1 MFLNTVCVLSVL
13 TSATATMFNIQNGCR
28 VFDLERGKIGMDCSN
43 NRMCNVTRIPSPEE
57 HLYQEVLILN
67 MSSCNA
73 LVLTPD
79 SFAKFT
85 NLEVL
90 DLYNTSLK
98 HGNVTFAGLHKLKY
112 LNISQNDQFPVT
124 NKTPDRLFRN
134 LSSLIELRMFGTTG
148 TFHEEAYPE
157 HILRLLSSLKELWM
171 DARNIPFGEQFANLP
186 NLQVFRI
193 SGDMI
198 EPPWRSLEFCEMV
211 QLKND
216 TLKSLVHVQKLYVN
230 KCGIKSISGSA
241 FKSMT
246 KLKYVDLSFNSEL
259 TIERAFEGL
268 KSLHENVT
276 EIVLNN
282 VENIYHMD
290 CGVTF
295 KKRYAEN
302 ISHVKVTRMSM
313 EKNAIKNIE
322 LKAFL
327 ELPQTIEHLNMRL
340 NEFEI
345 GWYLFYAYKLQNLKV
360 ADFSFNS
367 FADDFGLWRK
377 YDKTKLVKSPDLL
390 LQRLSNNT
398 FINVHN
404 ETNGRH
410 EHRKQRTNTAHLT
423 AKFED
428 KQEENDFRPESFGS
442 NTDILHAYDSFV
454 NSQRRLVQ
462 YENEIKGDMIKT
474 DMKCPKS
481 RFALPPKTITAYLPP
496 NLTNV
501 DLSFSKL
508 GFPIS
513 EFFFDDQN
521 NVRNIMLSG
530 SLLYCWEGPIHGL
543 KKLEV
548 LDLSLNDCSQVSKF
562 FFSKFTNLKVLNL
575 TRNLLNAVMF
585 RDLNGELFR
594 ANKKLTHLYLSFN
607 FIHFLPEN
615 FLINQRNLEYLDFSE
630 NSLRSFEL
638 TIDHMKKLTMVDLR
652 ENHIFSLNK
661 KMQDDFTTLS
671 MNRSKKKPLC
681 VDLRSN
687 PIECSCKTLEF
698 LHWLYKNSGSTGKL
712 RVVIDHC
719 FEDGMPHKKIALARP
734 NDLENTIIT
743 LERRCASFT
752 GVIVATIVLIVIVLN
767 IIVGVVVHRF
777 RWKIRYWY
785 YVANPPVKRETRGEY
800 VSVDSIDMG
809 KKRYMFDVYVASVT
823 EDTDFV
829 LETLKPKLE
838 SKYRLFL
845 QESDILPGQN
855 MYSTIANA
863 IHVSRVAIFV
873 VSQNCES
880 DQDWQIA
887 IRFAQEET
895 CKRNYRMYMGIFRDV
910 KRRKHWSSNIRE
922 IRRDTY
928 VDFPN
933 SGNDRVTSA
942 FWQEFENMINEI
954 RSVS

>member
-1 MFLNTVCVLSVL
+1 
-13 TSATATMFNIQNGCR
+13 
-28 VFDLERGKIGMDCSN
+28 MDCSN
-43 NRMCNVTRIPSPEE
+43 NRTCNVTQIPSLSTK
-57 HLYQEVLILN
+57 HMYQKVLILN

-73 LVLTPD
+73 LVLTSG

-98 HGNVTFAGLHKLKY
+98 HGNVTFAGLHKLQY

-124 NKTPDRLFRN
+124 NETHDRLFRN
-134 LSSLIELRMFGTTG
+134 LTSLIELRMYGTTG
-148 TFHEEAYPE
+148 TFHEEGYPG
-157 HILRLLSSLKELWM
+157 HILRLLPSLRELWM

-186 NLQVFRI
+186 NLQVFRM

-211 QLKND
+211 QLKTD
-216 TLKSLVHVQKLYVN
+216 TLKSLVHVQRLYVN
-230 KCGIKSISGSA
+230 KCGIKSISDSA

-246 KLKYVDLSFNSEL
+246 QLKYVDLSFNSEL
-259 TIERAFEGL
+259 TIERAFAGL
-268 KSLHENVT
+268 NSLHENVT

-282 VENIYHMD
+282 IENIYHMD

-295 KKRYAEN
+295 KTGYAQN
-302 ISHVKVTRMSM
+302 ISHVRVTRLSM
-313 EKNAIKNIE
+313 DKNAIKNVE
-322 LKAFL
+322 PKAFL
-327 ELPQTIEHLNMRL
+327 HLPPTIEHLSMRQ
-340 NEFEI
+340 NAFEI
-345 GWYLFYAYKLQNLKV
+345 GWYLFYAYKLQNLRV
-360 ADFSFNS
+360 ADFTFNS
-367 FADDFGLWRK
+367 FTDDFGLWRK
-377 YDKTKLVKSPDLL
+377 YDKNNLVKSHDLL
-390 LQRLSNNT
+390 LQRLGNNP
-398 FINVHN
+398 FIDVLN
-404 ETNGRH
+404 ETNERH
-410 EHRKQRTNTAHLT
+410 EHMKQRTKTAHLT
-423 AKFED
+423 TKFED
-428 KQEENDFRPESFGS
+428 KQEENDFPPESFGS
-442 NTDILHAYDSFV
+442 NTDILQAYYSFL

-462 YENEIKGDMIKT
+462 YENEIKGHTIKT
-474 DMKCPKS
+474 DIKCPKS

-496 NLTNV
+496 NVTDV

-508 GFPIS
+508 GFPIN

-521 NVRNIMLSG
+521 NVRNIRLSS
-530 SLLYCWEGPIHGL
+530 SLLYCWEGPVHGL

-548 LDLSLNDCSQVSKF
+548 LDLSLNDCSRVSKT

-585 RDLNGELFR
+585 RDLHGELFR

-607 FIHFLPEN
+607 HIHLLPEN
-615 FLINQRNLEYLDFSE
+615 FFINQGNLEYLDFSE
-630 NSLRSFEL
+630 NSLGSFEL
-638 TIDHMKKLTMVDLR
+638 TIYHMKNLTMVDLSG
-652 ENHIFSLNK
+652 NHILNLNK

-671 MNRSKKKPLC
+671 MYKSKKKPLR

-687 PIECSCKTLEF
+687 PIDCSCKTLEF
-698 LHWLYKNSGSTGKL
+698 LHWLYKNSWATGKL
-712 RVVIDHC
+712 HVVVDQC
-719 FEDGMPHKKIALARP
+719 FEDGMPHKKIILARP

-743 LERRCASFT
+743 LERRCASYT
-752 GVIVATIVLIVIVLN
+752 GVIVVMIVLFVIVLN

-785 YVANPPVKRETRGEY
+785 YVANPPAKRETRGEY

-863 IHVSRVAIFV
+863 IHVSRVAVFV

-895 CKRNYRMYMGIFRDV
+895 CKRNYRMYMGVFRDV
-910 KRRKHWSSNIRE
+910 KRRKHWSPNIRE

-933 SGNDRVTSA
+933 CGNDRVTGA